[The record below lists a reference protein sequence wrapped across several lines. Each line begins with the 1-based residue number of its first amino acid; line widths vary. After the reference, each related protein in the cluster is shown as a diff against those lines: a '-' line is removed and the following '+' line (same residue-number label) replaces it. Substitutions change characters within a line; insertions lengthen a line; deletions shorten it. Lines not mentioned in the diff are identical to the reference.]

1 MTKQVYIDYGKGVN
15 REVVCRGFRRP
26 GPGLFQGKTL
36 IFERPFHIGELM
48 GVISDF
54 SDFLEEYKVMS
65 LAIAFII
72 GTALTA
78 MVQSLVNN
86 VIMPIIGI
94 FLPMGDWQGATVTV
108 GER

>member
-1 MTKQVYIDYGKGVN
+1 
-15 REVVCRGFRRP
+15 
-26 GPGLFQGKTL
+26 
-36 IFERPFHIGELM
+36 M

-108 GER
+108 GGAVIGWGTFASELISFIILAFVVFFLVKILVGEKKSEKKSVRKKK